1 MENTKLDKFK
11 KLVSQEK
18 SGWLDKAKWRKENE
32 EWLDISFKIAVK
44 VMSALKANKA
54 TGTFPKNQ
62 KELAEAL
69 DCTPQYVSKLLKGQ
83 EKLGID
89 TITKVGKIIGVKLLE
104 VPKEEVLKEDVALNE
119 ASLVSNYTQ
128 AIKIE
133 ELALFKY
140 QFNQLM
146 DERNNLESNYNVLVK
161 ASTYV
166 RRSDSYLKVA

>member
-1 MENTKLDKFK
+1 MANNKLDKFK

-54 TGTFPKNQ
+54 TDTFPKNQ

-104 VPKEEVLKEDVALNE
+104 VPEEDFKEGIALKEESVLNQFTQTIRAEECV
-119 ASLVSNYTQ
+119 LVT
-128 AIKIE
+128 
-133 ELALFKY
+133 Y
-140 QFNQLM
+140 QFNTLM
-146 DERNNLESNYNVLVK
+146 NKRNNLESIYSELIEG
-161 ASTYV
+161 STYV
-166 RRSDSYLKVA
+166 RRNDSHLKVA

>member
-1 MENTKLDKFK
+1 MANNKLDKFK

-104 VPKEEVLKEDVALNE
+104 VPEEEMKEDIAINEESFLNKF
-119 ASLVSNYTQ
+119 TQ
-128 AIKIE
+128 TIKSKE
-133 ELALFKY
+133 CVMVTYE
-140 QFNQLM
+140 FNKQM
-146 DERNNLESNYNVLVK
+146 NKRNNLESNYKKLFESSAYESKRDKRLKLVG
-161 ASTYV
+161 
-166 RRSDSYLKVA
+166 

>member
-1 MENTKLDKFK
+1 MANNKLDKFK

-54 TGTFPKNQ
+54 TDTFPKNQ
-62 KELAEAL
+62 KELSEAL

-104 VPKEEVLKEDVALNE
+104 VPKEDFKEGIALKEGSALNQFTQTIRAE
-119 ASLVSNYTQ
+119 EYVSVT
-128 AIKIE
+128 
-133 ELALFKY
+133 Y
-140 QFNQLM
+140 QFNTLM
-146 DERNNLESNYNVLVK
+146 NKRNNLESDYEKLFESSAYESKKDRHLKLVG
-161 ASTYV
+161 
-166 RRSDSYLKVA
+166 